1 MTIDLKPEQEHR
13 ISEALQ
19 SGAYRNPGDVIDRAL
34 EVLHEQDEFLWANRE
49 AIEQQIRR
57 GIEELDR
64 GEGVPENE
72 LDSYL
77 EQLKAQEE

>member
-1 MTIDLKPEQEHR
+1 
-13 ISEALQ
+13 
-19 SGAYRNPGDVIDRAL
+19 GAYRDTGDVIDRAL

-57 GIEELDR
+57 GIDELGR
-64 GEGVPENE
+64 GEGIPEDE

-77 EQLKAQEE
+77 QRLRAQEE

>member
-1 MTIDLKPEQEHR
+1 MTIELRQEQEHQ
-13 ISEALQ
+13 ISQALQ
-19 SGAYRNPGDVIDRAL
+19 SGAYRTPEDVIDRAL

-57 GIEELDR
+57 GIDELDR
-64 GEGVPENE
+64 GEGIPENE

-77 EQLKAQEE
+77 HRLRAQEE